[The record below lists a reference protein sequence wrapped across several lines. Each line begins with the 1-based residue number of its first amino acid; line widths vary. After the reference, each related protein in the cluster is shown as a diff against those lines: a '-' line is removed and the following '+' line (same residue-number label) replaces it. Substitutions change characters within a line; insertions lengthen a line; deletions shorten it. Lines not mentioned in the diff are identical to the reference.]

1 MNPHGQ
7 FPALCAHLLPDTD
20 DAGAEMQA
28 LYLLK
33 ALGERNELAPELA
46 YFEPGRGHAR
56 FAQLG
61 IPMHELGRRRRFIL
75 DYRSRVR
82 SLRRAYAAKPP
93 AILHTWLFEGNTVG
107 LGAARV
113 WPDTRVVIAQ
123 RSGTM
128 ERELPRHLLFMRA
141 LYRRADRA

>member
-1 MNPHGQ
+1 MNSNGR

-28 LYLLK
+28 LYLIR
-33 ALGERNELAPELA
+33 ALVECNELAPELA

-61 IPMHELGRRRRFIL
+61 IPMRELGRRRRFIL

-82 SLRRAYAAKPP
+82 RLRQAYAARPP

-107 LGAARV
+107 LGAARA

-128 ERELPRHLLFMRA
+128 ERDMQRH
-141 LYRRADRA
+141 